1 MFANVYSDW
10 IRHDCVGVMAS
21 HIPIQFVVLSLITI
35 EVPPVNKKKLS
46 CKISYS
52 YKTLMTLH
60 NDVQQSRSRL

>member
-21 HIPIQFVVLSLITI
+21 HIPIQFVVLGLITI

-52 YKTLMTLH
+52 YKTL
-60 NDVQQSRSRL
+60 